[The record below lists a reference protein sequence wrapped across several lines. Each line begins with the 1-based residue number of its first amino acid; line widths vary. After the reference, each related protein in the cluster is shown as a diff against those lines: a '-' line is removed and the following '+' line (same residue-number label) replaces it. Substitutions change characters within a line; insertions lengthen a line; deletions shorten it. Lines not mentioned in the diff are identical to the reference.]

1 MHILGRNTGLYATQ
15 KRFCLTI
22 PDNMSTRTVLQT
34 PPQVPVV
41 AEPRKQRQLLL
52 HGARQPYEVEHNRD
66 VPEVFPGELLVRV
79 QAIGLNPIDW
89 KSA

>member
-1 MHILGRNTGLYATQ
+1 
-15 KRFCLTI
+15 
-22 PDNMSTRTVLQT
+22 MSTRTLLQAPT
-34 PPQVPVV
+34 QLSIT

-52 HGARQPYEVEHNRD
+52 HEPRKPYQVEQDRD
-66 VPEVFPGELLVRV
+66 IPQVFPGEVLVQV